1 MGVMIGILL
10 DIFNG
15 LGRNRSRA
23 YRFWL
28 DVIFGP
34 LAAVMLCLGSLAI
47 MDGQLHPLLL
57 FGAFVGVVL
66 ERLTIGRYLSNSVA
80 FLRRVVG
87 QLVKVLEKACLVFS
101 KWLRKIVHVLLRW
114 RSKPQKMAK
123 KEGK

>member
-80 FLRRVVG
+80 YLRRVVG
-87 QLVKVLEKACLVFS
+87 RLVKVLEKACIVFS
-101 KWLRKIVHVLLRW
+101 KWLRKIVRVLLRW

>member
-80 FLRRVVG
+80 YLRRVVG

-101 KWLRKIVHVLLRW
+101 KWLRKIVRVLLRW